1 MADITSN
8 YKLNKP
14 LRNENVNIDVLNQNM
29 DIIDANLKSL
39 SDKTNTAVQ
48 SVKIGTTEYKSGTTV
63 TLPNYPTTLPA
74 SDVSSWAK
82 QNTKPTYTASEVGA
96 LPNTTTLS
104 DFGVT
109 ASIDEINYVD
119 GVTSNIQTQLDSKS
133 ESSHTHDDRY
143 YTESEI
149 DTKISN
155 VDNTSDI
162 DKPVSTA
169 QQSAID
175 SAYANSNA
183 YTDQKIADLING
195 APTTLDTLGEIAA
208 AMQEHED
215 VVSAL
220 NDVIGVK
227 ANQSEL
233 DTHTGNSII
242 HVTASERTNWNTAKA
257 HADSVHAPSNAQE
270 NVIETI
276 KVNGTALTPSSK
288 VVNVAVPTKVSELT
302 NDKNY
307 LTSNDIDV
315 SKEHTHANKTVLDK
329 VTQDYLDKIDGIAEG
344 AEVNVQS
351 DWNAVSGDA
360 FIKNKPEFATVAT
373 SGSYNDLIN
382 KPTIPSVGNGT
393 ITIKQAGATKG
404 TFTTNQSGDTT
415 IELTDNNT
423 TYSVA
428 TQTADGLESA
438 ADKKKLDGIAIGAEV
453 NQNAFSNVVIDSTTI
468 SADSK
473 TDSLTLVAGSN
484 VTITA
489 DADNDKITIASQD
502 TIYTHPTTSGNKH
515 IPSGG
520 SSGQI
525 LEWSSSGTAK
535 WVTPE
540 FSSGG
545 TTVYYQSTEPTVT
558 NTTVWIN

>member
-1 MADITSN
+1 MGFYFDSDMGITIELYVERYYDIERGDNLADITSN

-14 LRNENVNIDVLNQNM
+14 LRNENINIDVLNQNM
-29 DIIDANLKSL
+29 DIIDTNLKSL
-39 SDKTNTAVQ
+39 SDKTSTSVQ
-48 SVKIGTTEYKSGTTV
+48 SVKIGTTEYKSGNTV

-74 SDVSSWAK
+74 SDVPSWAK

-96 LPNTTTLS
+96 LPNTAKLS

-109 ASIDEINYVD
+109 ASIDELNYTD

-143 YTESEI
+143 YTQSKI

-195 APTTLDTLGEIAA
+195 APTTLDTLGEIAT

-220 NDVIGVK
+220 NDAIGTK
-227 ANQSEL
+227 ASQSEL
-233 DTHTGNSII
+233 DTHTGNNTI
-242 HVTASERTNWNTAKA
+242 HITSSERANWNAAKT
-257 HADSVHAPSNAQE
+257 HADSAHSPSNAQE

-288 VVNVAVPTKVSELT
+288 VVNVTVPTKVSELT

-315 SKEHTHANKTVLDK
+315 SKEHTHTNKAVLDK
-329 VTQDYLDKIDGIAEG
+329 VTQEYLDKIDGIA
-344 AEVNVQS
+344 
-351 DWNAVSGDA
+351 
-360 FIKNKPEFATVAT
+360 T
-373 SGSYNDLIN
+373 
-382 KPTIPSVGNGT
+382 
-393 ITIKQAGATKG
+393 
-404 TFTTNQSGDTT
+404 
-415 IELTDNNT
+415 
-423 TYSVA
+423 
-428 TQTADGLESA
+428 
-438 ADKKKLDGIAIGAEV
+438 GAEV
-453 NQNAFSNVVIDSTTI
+453 NQNAFSNVVVGSTTI

-484 VTITA
+484 VTITV

-525 LEWSSSGTAK
+525 LEWSASGTAK

-545 TTVYYQSTEPTVT
+545 TTVYYQSTEPTT
-558 NTTVWIN
+558 TDTTVWIN

>member
-1 MADITSN
+1 MADITGN

-63 TLPNYPTTLPA
+63 TLPSYPTTLPA

-96 LPNTTTLS
+96 LPNTTKLS

-109 ASIDEINYVD
+109 ANIDEINYVD
-119 GVTSNIQTQLDSKS
+119 GVTSNIQAQLDSKS

-195 APTTLDTLGEIAA
+195 APTTLDTLGEIAT

-215 VVSAL
+215 VVSSL
-220 NDVIGVK
+220 NDAIGTK

-233 DTHTGNSII
+233 DTHTGNNTI
-242 HVTASERTNWNTAKA
+242 HITASERTNWNAAKT
-257 HADSVHAPSNAQE
+257 HADSAHAPSNAQE

-373 SGSYNDLIN
+373 SGSYNDLTN
-382 KPTIPSVGNGT
+382 KPAIPNGE
-393 ITIKQAGATKG
+393 ASSKG
-404 TFTTNQSGDTT
+404 VDTSISDASTSTNLPTSKAVAEFVEGKGYKT
-415 IELTDNNT
+415 TDNNT
-423 TYSVA
+423 WKANSSTSEGYVA
-428 TQTADGLESA
+428 SGSGQAN
-438 ADKKKLDGIAIGAEV
+438 KV
-453 NQNAFSNVVIDSTTI
+453 W
-468 SADSK
+468 K
-473 TDSLTLVAGSN
+473 TDANGN
-484 VTITA
+484 PA
-489 DADNDKITIASQD
+489 WRDDANTV
-502 TIYTHPTTSGNKH
+502 YTHPTTSGNKH

-525 LEWSSSGTAK
+525 LEWSADGAAK
-535 WVTPE
+535 WATPE

-558 NTTVWIN
+558 DTTVWVK

>member
-1 MADITSN
+1 MGRTIELYVERYYDIERGDNLADITSN

-48 SVKIGTTEYKSGTTV
+48 SVKIGTTEYKSGITV
-63 TLPNYPTTLPA
+63 TLPSYPTTLPA
-74 SDVSSWAK
+74 SDVPSWAK

-96 LPNTTTLS
+96 LPNTTKLS

-109 ASIDEINYVD
+109 ANIDEINYVD
-119 GVTSNIQTQLDSKS
+119 GVTSNIQAQLDSKS

-162 DKPVSTA
+162 NKPVSTA

-195 APTTLDTLGEIAA
+195 APTTLDTLGEIAT

-215 VVSAL
+215 VMSAL
-220 NDVIGVK
+220 NDAIGTK
-227 ANQSEL
+227 ANQGEL
-233 DTHTGNSII
+233 DTHTGNNTI
-242 HVTASERTNWNTAKA
+242 HITASERTNWNSAKT
-257 HADSVHAPSNAQE
+257 HADSAHAPSTAQA

-288 VVNVAVPTKVSELT
+288 VINVTVPTKVSELT

-329 VTQDYLDKIDGIAEG
+329 VTQEYLDKIDGIAEG

-373 SGSYNDLIN
+373 SGSYNDLTN
-382 KPTIPSVGNGT
+382 KPTIPNGE
-393 ITIKQAGATKG
+393 ASSKG
-404 TFTTNQSGDTT
+404 VDTSISDASTSTNLPTSKAVAEFVEGKGYKT
-415 IELTDNNT
+415 TDNNT
-423 TYSVA
+423 WKANSSTSEGYVA
-428 TQTADGLESA
+428 SGSGQAN
-438 ADKKKLDGIAIGAEV
+438 KV
-453 NQNAFSNVVIDSTTI
+453 W
-468 SADSK
+468 K
-473 TDSLTLVAGSN
+473 TDANGN
-484 VTITA
+484 PA
-489 DADNDKITIASQD
+489 WRDDANTV
-502 TIYTHPTTSGNKH
+502 YTHPTTSGNKH

-525 LEWSSSGTAK
+525 LEWSADGTAK
-535 WVTPE
+535 WATPE

-545 TTVYYQSTEPTVT
+545 TTVYYQSTEPAVT
-558 NTTVWIN
+558 DTTVWVK

>member
-1 MADITSN
+1 MGRTIELYVERYYDIERGDNLADITSN

-63 TLPNYPTTLPA
+63 TLPSYPTTLPA
-74 SDVSSWAK
+74 SDVPSWAK

-96 LPNTTTLS
+96 LPNTTKLS

-109 ASIDEINYVD
+109 ANIDEINYVD
-119 GVTSNIQTQLDSKS
+119 GVTSNIQAQLDSKS

-195 APTTLDTLGEIAA
+195 APTTLDTLGEIAT

-215 VVSAL
+215 VMSAL
-220 NDVIGVK
+220 NDAIGTK
-227 ANQSEL
+227 ANQGEL
-233 DTHTGNSII
+233 DTHTGNNTI
-242 HVTASERTNWNTAKA
+242 HITASERTNWNSAKT
-257 HADSVHAPSNAQE
+257 HADSAHAPSTAQA

-288 VVNVAVPTKVSELT
+288 VINVTVPTKVSELT

-329 VTQDYLDKIDGIAEG
+329 VTQEYLDKIDGIAEG

-373 SGSYNDLIN
+373 SGSYNDLTN
-382 KPTIPSVGNGT
+382 KPTIPNGE
-393 ITIKQAGATKG
+393 ASSKG
-404 TFTTNQSGDTT
+404 VDTSISDASTSTNLPTSKAVAEFVEGKGYKT
-415 IELTDNNT
+415 TDNNT
-423 TYSVA
+423 WKANSSTSEGYVA
-428 TQTADGLESA
+428 SGSGQAN
-438 ADKKKLDGIAIGAEV
+438 KV
-453 NQNAFSNVVIDSTTI
+453 W
-468 SADSK
+468 K
-473 TDSLTLVAGSN
+473 TDANGN
-484 VTITA
+484 PA
-489 DADNDKITIASQD
+489 WRDDANTV
-502 TIYTHPTTSGNKH
+502 YTHPTTSGNKH

-525 LEWSSSGTAK
+525 LEWSADGTAK
-535 WVTPE
+535 WATPE

-545 TTVYYQSTEPTVT
+545 TTVYYQSTEPAVT
-558 NTTVWIN
+558 DTTVWVK

>member
-1 MADITSN
+1 MGRTIELYVERYYDIERGDNLADITSN

-14 LRNENVNIDVLNQNM
+14 LRNENINIDVLNQNM
-29 DIIDANLKSL
+29 DIIDTNLKSL
-39 SDKTNTAVQ
+39 SDKTSTSVQ
-48 SVKIGTTEYKSGTTV
+48 SVKIGTTEYKSGNTV

-74 SDVSSWAK
+74 SDVPSWAK

-96 LPNTTTLS
+96 LPNTAKLS

-109 ASIDEINYVD
+109 ASIDELNYTD

-143 YTESEI
+143 YTQSKI

-195 APTTLDTLGEIAA
+195 APTTLDTLGEIAT

-220 NDVIGVK
+220 NDAIGTK
-227 ANQSEL
+227 ASQSEL
-233 DTHTGNSII
+233 DTHTGNNTI
-242 HVTASERTNWNTAKA
+242 HITSSERANWNAAKT
-257 HADSVHAPSNAQE
+257 HADSAHSPSNAQE

-288 VVNVAVPTKVSELT
+288 VVNVTVPTKVSELT

-315 SKEHTHANKTVLDK
+315 SKEHTHTNKAVLDK
-329 VTQDYLDKIDGIAEG
+329 VTQEYLDKIDGIA
-344 AEVNVQS
+344 
-351 DWNAVSGDA
+351 
-360 FIKNKPEFATVAT
+360 T
-373 SGSYNDLIN
+373 
-382 KPTIPSVGNGT
+382 
-393 ITIKQAGATKG
+393 
-404 TFTTNQSGDTT
+404 
-415 IELTDNNT
+415 
-423 TYSVA
+423 
-428 TQTADGLESA
+428 
-438 ADKKKLDGIAIGAEV
+438 GAEV
-453 NQNAFSNVVIDSTTI
+453 NQNAFSNVVVGSTTI

-484 VTITA
+484 VTITV

-525 LEWSSSGTAK
+525 LEWSASGTAK

-545 TTVYYQSTEPTVT
+545 TTVYYQSTEPTT
-558 NTTVWIN
+558 TDTTVWIN